1 VATTELRTARAALVL
16 AAALLGLPGM
26 AAAQDPPSEQQL
38 IERLRQIQSE
48 VAGAPV
54 AQPAPADAAPAGAD
68 LIPPQQIGADL
79 GERLGVEVLGIEQVE
94 AGGGPRYA
102 VKVMNP
108 PGNYNA
114 AFMVTTLLVDAVSGE
129 VLGEAEG
136 TGAGPAPAPSD
147 LESGLEARHRTWR

>member
-1 VATTELRTARAALVL
+1 MATTEVRPARAALVL
-16 AAALLGLPGM
+16 AAALLDLPGA

-48 VAGAPV
+48 VAGAP
-54 AQPAPADAAPAGAD
+54 AAPADAAPAGAD
-68 LIPPQQIGADL
+68 LISPQQIEADL

-94 AGGGPRYA
+94 AEAGPRYA

-108 PGNYNA
+108 PGDYNA